1 MTEMQHV
8 FLFYTFV
15 YFLVKG
21 AIYIA
26 IYVAT
31 IIIEKKAREKH
42 ALLQAYLA
50 QKRAD
55 EKKRWQIAYK
65 LYYRR
70 HPKQAEANLSQ
81 VA

>member
-1 MTEMQHV
+1 MTEMQQV

-21 AIYIA
+21 AIYVA
-26 IYVAT
+26 IYIAT
-31 IIIEKKAREKH
+31 VIIEKKAREKH
-42 ALLQAYLA
+42 ALLQAYLY

-55 EKKRWQIAYK
+55 EKRRWQIAYK

-70 HPKQAEANLSQ
+70 HSKQAETSLSQ
-81 VA
+81 AA

>member
-1 MTEMQHV
+1 MTEMQQV

-26 IYVAT
+26 IYIAT

-42 ALLQAYLA
+42 ALLQAYLTH
-50 QKRAD
+50 KRAD
-55 EKKRWQIAYK
+55 EKQRWQVAYA
-65 LYYRR
+65 LYNKR
-70 HPKQAEANLSQ
+70 HKKTKTMWKKAA
-81 VA
+81 